1 MRIMPYYGN
10 YLRTYRNMRPWIL
23 YDVPVKT
30 FEIRLIDDGCDDKY
44 TGTIVM
50 FTPAYPYK

>member
-1 MRIMPYYGN
+1 
-10 YLRTYRNMRPWIL
+10 MRPWIL